1 MKKRRDIFR
10 RILLL
15 LALYLGI
22 GFAGALWSMENY
34 AKPLQAE
41 VISEPPTN
49 TGGDL
54 KKALQSQKPVLV
66 DFGANKC
73 IPCRQIRPI
82 LREIAKEYDGKA
94 HVLIIDVFEHRELA
108 REHRIQL
115 IPTLVFFN
123 RSGKEVFRRSG
134 TWDKNSMIQKLRD
147 AGMN

>member
-1 MKKRRDIFR
+1 MKRKNFR
-10 RILLL
+10 WVLLIM
-15 LALYLGI
+15 GI
-22 GFAGALWSMENY
+22 AMTGGLWAMGNY

-49 TGGDL
+49 TSEDL

-66 DFGANKC
+66 DFGSNKC

-82 LREIAKEYDGKA
+82 LREIEKEYKGKA
-94 HVLIIDVFEHRELA
+94 HVLIIDVFEIRELG

-134 TWDKNSMIQKLRD
+134 TWDKNSMIQKLRE

>member
-1 MKKRRDIFR
+1 MIKKRNI
-10 RILLL
+10 IKWSVLL
-15 LALYLGI
+15 LGI
-22 GFAGALWSMENY
+22 GIAGGLWGMGNY

-49 TGGDL
+49 TGEDL

-82 LREIAKEYDGKA
+82 LREIAKEYNGKA
-94 HVLIIDVFEHRELA
+94 HVLIIDVFELRELA

-134 TWDKNSMIQKLRD
+134 TWDKNSMIQKLKD

>member
-1 MKKRRDIFR
+1 
-10 RILLL
+10 
-15 LALYLGI
+15 
-22 GFAGALWSMENY
+22 
-34 AKPLQAE
+34 
-41 VISEPPTN
+41 
-49 TGGDL
+49 L

-82 LREIAKEYDGKA
+82 LREIAKEYNGKA
-94 HVLIIDVFEHRELA
+94 HVLIIDVFELRELA

-134 TWDKNSMIQKLRD
+134 TWDKNSMIQKLKD